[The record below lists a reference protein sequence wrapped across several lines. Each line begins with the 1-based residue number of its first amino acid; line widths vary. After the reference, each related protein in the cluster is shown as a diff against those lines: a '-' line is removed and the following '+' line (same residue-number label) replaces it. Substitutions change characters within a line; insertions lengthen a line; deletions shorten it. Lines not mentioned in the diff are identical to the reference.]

1 MSRSPSTNRNHLKVR
16 YPILF
21 SQDGNMVCATYHD
34 FTNLQESPAGFGE
47 TRRLAM
53 MALQEDDPLR
63 CRQPLWWGYGAPAGH
78 CGEKAFGSEVGSYKP
93 ATWRFPEQFGELWF
107 EPQTARCPNHGGP
120 TREKAIAVMLGEQ

>member
-1 MSRSPSTNRNHLKVR
+1 MGAKQPQSRLNVR

-53 MALQEDDPLR
+53 MALQEEAPLR
-63 CRQPLWWGYGAPAGH
+63 CGKPLWWGYGAPAGH
-78 CGEKAFGSEVGSYKP
+78 CGEKSFGSFVGEYMPK
-93 ATWRFPEQFGELWF
+93 TWGRSEQFKELWF
-107 EPQTARCPNHGGP
+107 SPQTARCQKHGGP
-120 TREKAIAVMLGEQ
+120 TWEKAVEIMLEAK